1 MRIDA
6 FKELATRAPN
16 LELATI
22 DELHQVVFWAGEM
35 EQRMKQNIRIA
46 QVQGLHQKEDEWTR
60 EANALAGF
68 KFDAMDRLGALAKDE
83 PRVIGPQVRSDSGSR
98 AAGSSPSGEP
108 PKWQRL
114 GFKSM
119 DAMRD
124 SEFIHEHKAEAN
136 AIKKQASEEHDVAS
150 VRAVK
155 EKVRADKAEERARW
169 AEESGR
175 REKEKNETKYVK
187 QHPKYVKEYLDALKG
202 YIEALSLVIAG
213 AKRIK
218 LAPETA
224 QFIATRHGQIRALMA
239 ELEATQ

>member
-6 FKELATRAPN
+6 FKELAAKAPD

-35 EQRMKQNIRIA
+35 EQRLKQNIRIA
-46 QVQGLHQKEDEWTR
+46 QVQGLHQKEDEWTK

-68 KFDAMDRLGALAKDE
+68 KFDAMDRLGALAKNE
-83 PRVIGPQVRSDSGSR
+83 PTIQQPRTGPGGGRGTLPGREKDK
-98 AAGSSPSGEP
+98 
-108 PKWQRL
+108 KWHRL
-114 GFKSM
+114 GFKSEM
-119 DAMRD
+119 AMKDA
-124 SEFIHEHKAEAN
+124 EFIHTHKSVAN
-136 AIKKQASEEHDVAS
+136 AIKKQALEEHDVAS

-169 AEESGR
+169 AEESGK

-187 QHPKYVKEYLDALKG
+187 QHPKYVKEYLDALKA
-202 YIEALSLVIAG
+202 YAEALTLVIAG

-224 QFIATRHGQIRALMA
+224 RFIATRHGQIRALMA
-239 ELEATQ
+239 ELEATE